1 MNEKNFSKE
10 WDALSSEQQEAFRAW
25 VKAKLKADKAQEK
38 FINMYLMKEFREL
51 PEKDLQRDL
60 LIDYDIEKI
69 NVEQLETFVKKIF
82 IDVLILLAGNC
93 DHCTLIS
100 NTLERFKCVKKCM
113 DENLAIAK
121 VEVDIN

>member
-1 MNEKNFSKE
+1 MNEKKFSEE
-10 WDALSSEQQEAFRAW
+10 WDSLSSEQQEAFRSW

-38 FINMYLMKEFREL
+38 FINMYLMKEFKEL

-69 NVEQLETFVKKIF
+69 NIEKIETFVKKIF
-82 IDVLILLAGNC
+82 IDVLVLLTGKC
-93 DHCTLIS
+93 DHCKPITNS
-100 NTLERFKCVKKCM
+100 LERYNCYKQCM
-113 DENLAIAK
+113 NENIAQ